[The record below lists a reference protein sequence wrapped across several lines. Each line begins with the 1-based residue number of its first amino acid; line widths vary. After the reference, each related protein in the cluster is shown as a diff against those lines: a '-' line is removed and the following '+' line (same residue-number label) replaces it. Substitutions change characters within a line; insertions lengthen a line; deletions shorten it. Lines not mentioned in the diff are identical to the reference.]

1 MESSIELTE
10 DEMHEREEE
19 NAARALRALE
29 AKRDTWVKAMEP
41 AHKRMIEDV
50 RQREAKPRR
59 VSKTK
64 VDHSGDDDR
73 GPPMIHAT
81 RSLTDLIE
89 ARISDML
96 FPVAQPQWR
105 FDAEPVQDED
115 AFMLPDGRV
124 VPNELRAQHVESAV
138 REQEKV
144 IRDQFTESKFAAIS
158 RKVIRDGCQL
168 GFGLYLGPVVAVK
181 RKERF
186 IRVPVESGLMGRV
199 GAMIG
204 NLMGRPPQTEVQVN
218 VQVIE
223 ESVPGLEYG
232 NPWRFFPEPV
242 EDLEQASG
250 FFYYDL
256 MNESEMRE
264 LADVPS
270 ARKEEIAELLMCQPD
285 HGKIGAMIRE
295 RSNLT
300 GFVESLD
307 GRYVVWRYEGCM
319 SREDLQAMGCECD
332 PLTPL
337 PMVQMRFCQGKVL
350 QYKMNPNKGS
360 YRIPAHVFTPF
371 PDTESWMGLSVPYL
385 CRDSAKG
392 AQAAYEIAL
401 LNASVSAGVI
411 TVIREGLKPADGKY
425 EIRGPK
431 TFIAPDDERSLSDYF
446 HFETVDNVGQQA
458 VALMERHLQMMSED
472 LNLPQFTNPE
482 VNKPT
487 NTASGMAMW
496 MNAQTVVQR
505 RSAAAFDDCIAP
517 MLRAFVRFNRLYSD
531 NPAFQVDVQVVPL
544 GQSEL
549 LVKDIEIQNVMAYIG
564 MAQSNPE
571 LGAITD
577 MTVLS
582 KHLAQQF
589 RLPDGAILSTEQ
601 AAERAQQKPQDP
613 MAEIERAKLELA
625 QRDRA
630 IAEAKLQAD
639 MQDKQR
645 DDDFR
650 AQDRMLDHKE
660 RMAEIAAKEQ
670 QMQLDA
676 IKMQTERELRLM
688 ELAQS
693 RELSIEELKAKLE
706 MHQSSN
712 ALQQYITGF
721 KGTLE
726 AKKVAANLSEQ
737 SLKLNPN
744 NQTGTGI

>member
-10 DEMHEREEE
+10 DEMREREEE

-73 GPPMIHAT
+73 GPPMLHAT

-105 FDAEPVQDED
+105 FDPEPVQDPD
-115 AFMLPDGRV
+115 AFVLPDGRE
-124 VPNELRAQHVESAV
+124 VPTEMRAQHVETSV
-138 REQEKV
+138 REQERV
-144 IRDQFTESKFAAIS
+144 IRDQFTEAKFSAIS

-186 IRVPVESGLMGRV
+186 IRVPVENGLMGRV

-204 NLMGRPPQTEVQVN
+204 NMMGRPPQTEVQVN
-218 VQVIE
+218 VQVME
-223 ESVPGLEYG
+223 ESIPGLEYG
-232 NPWRFFPEPV
+232 DPWRFFPEPV

-256 MNESEMRE
+256 MSESELRE

-270 ARKEEIAELLMCQPD
+270 ARKEAIAELLMCQPD

-350 QYKMNPNKGS
+350 QYKMSPNKGS

-371 PDTESWMGLSVPYL
+371 PDTGSWMGLSVPYL

-392 AQAAYEIAL
+392 AQASYEIAL

-411 TVIREGLKPADGKY
+411 TVMREGLKPADGKY

-431 TFIAPDDERSLSDYF
+431 TFIAPDDERNLADYF
-446 HFETVDNVGQQA
+446 HFETIDNVGQQA

-589 RLPDGAILSTEQ
+589 RLPDGAILSAEQ
-601 AAERAQQKPQDP
+601 AAERAKNQPQDP
-613 MAEIERAKLELA
+613 KAEAERMKLELA
-625 QRDRA
+625 QRELA
-630 IAEAKLQAD
+630 LSEAKLQAEV
-639 MQDKQR
+639 QDKQR

-650 AQDRMLDHKE
+650 AQDRMLDNKE
-660 RMAEIAAKEQ
+660 RMAELEAKNRA
-670 QMQLDA
+670 MQLEALKIQD
-676 IKMQTERELRLM
+676 QREMKLI
-688 ELAQS
+688 ELAQN
-693 RELSIEELKAKLE
+693 RDIAIEELRTKLQ
-706 MHQSSN
+706 MHESSK
-712 ALQQYITGF
+712 ALQEYVTSF
-721 KGTLE
+721 KGTME
-726 AKKVAANLSEQ
+726 AQKVAAQRSEMALKINPANQ
-737 SLKLNPN
+737 S
-744 NQTGTGI
+744 GTGI